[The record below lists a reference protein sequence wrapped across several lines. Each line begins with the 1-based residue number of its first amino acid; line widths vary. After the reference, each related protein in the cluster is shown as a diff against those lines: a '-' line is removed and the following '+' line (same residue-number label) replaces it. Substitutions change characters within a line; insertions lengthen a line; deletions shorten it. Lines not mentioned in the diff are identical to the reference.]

1 LENVGDLEAII
12 PRLDDEQRRSDV
24 REHVL
29 SDEAD
34 VGLIAILLDAIF
46 LRERCRFI
54 VSNSIESLHLEF
66 VIIIASPQ
74 ALVVNIE
81 SAVRESPVIDA
92 WVSHSNVIHNL
103 IGPCIGRE
111 SSCRAAL
118 KDKV

>member
-1 LENVGDLEAII
+1 MENVGDLEAII

-81 SAVRESPVIDA
+81 CAVRESPVIDA
-92 WVSHSNVIHNL
+92 WVSHSNIIHNL
-103 IGPCIGRE
+103 IRPGIGRE
-111 SSCRAAL
+111 CSSRAAL

>member
-1 LENVGDLEAII
+1 LENIGDLEAII

-34 VGLIAILLDAIF
+34 VGLIAILLDATL

-54 VSNSIESLHLEF
+54 VSHSVKSLHLQF
-66 VIIIASPQ
+66 VIILASPQ
-74 ALVVNIE
+74 ALVINIE
-81 SAVRESPVIDA
+81 CAVRESPVIYA

-118 KDKV
+118 KNKV